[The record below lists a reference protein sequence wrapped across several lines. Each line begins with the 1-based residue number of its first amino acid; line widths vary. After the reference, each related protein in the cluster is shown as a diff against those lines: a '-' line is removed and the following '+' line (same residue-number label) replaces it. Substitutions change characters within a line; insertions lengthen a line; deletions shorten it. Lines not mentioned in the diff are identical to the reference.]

1 MKQFIITALTI
12 FLAAGLTDIIWVYYI
27 RRVSQGRALSGA
39 IFATVTWLL
48 GAYVVIE
55 YVKDPVQLIPAAV
68 GGLIGTYVAIRY
80 DMRERN
86 RKK

>member
-12 FLAAGLTDIIWVYYI
+12 FVAAGLTDIIWVYYI
-27 RRVSQGRALSGA
+27 RRISQGRAFSA
-39 IFATVTWLL
+39 AMFATTTWLL

-55 YVKDPVQLIPAAV
+55 YVKDPMLLIPAAV
-68 GGLIGTYVAIRY
+68 GGLLGTYFAIRY
-80 DMRERN
+80 DVRERN